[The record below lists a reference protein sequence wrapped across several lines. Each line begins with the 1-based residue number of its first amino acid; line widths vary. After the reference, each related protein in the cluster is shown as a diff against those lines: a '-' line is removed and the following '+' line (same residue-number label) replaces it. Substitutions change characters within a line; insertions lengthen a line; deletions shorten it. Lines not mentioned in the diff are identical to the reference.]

1 MCKLN
6 LIQWRHFNLKAH
18 YEWLFYSDCSVLAR
32 EGERH
37 LVLPLVGLW
46 LLHGEGLTMSGEDH
60 QLMLERMQML
70 EEALRRAIA
79 GVATTDD
86 WEMICMEC
94 GMPRSSI
101 FETEKER

>member
-1 MCKLN
+1 MLKLN
-6 LIQWRHFNLKAH
+6 LIQWLHFNLKAH
-18 YEWLFYSDCSVLAR
+18 YEWLFYSDCSVLAW

-37 LVLPLVGLW
+37 LFLPLVGLW
-46 LLHGEGLTMSGEDH
+46 LLHVEGLTMSGEDH